1 MKRLIFGFAVL
12 GILVVLLGEQRLDGA
27 VQWKVE
33 DGGNGHWYELVDPGV
48 GSRPLWRDAKVLAEE
63 STYLGVSG
71 HLATIT
77 SQGEQDFLWNNIY
90 SQTLKDENSAVWF
103 GFTDNED
110 FGGYESVDQPNPQV
124 DGWVWV
130 TGEPVVYT
138 YWANALLPANFGA
151 DGSDFA
157 YMSSN
162 NPIPGGWG
170 DGRDYWNVAYFVEY
184 DTPDSPPIP
193 EPTSLIVWSL
203 LGALGITVGW
213 WRRRKVA

>member
-1 MKRLIFGFAVL
+1 MKRLIL
-12 GILVVLLGEQRLDGA
+12 GLVVLIVPLGEQRLDGA

-63 STYLGVSG
+63 STYLGMNG

-90 SQTLKDENSAVWF
+90 SQSLKDQNSAVF
-103 GFTDNED
+103 LGLTDNED
-110 FGGYESVDQPNPQV
+110 YGGVESFGQNEPQV

-130 TGEPVVYT
+130 TGEAVEYT
-138 YWANALLPANFGA
+138 YWANAAQPDNGG
-151 DGSDFA
+151 DEDFA
-157 YMSSN
+157 HMTSG
-162 NPIPGGWG
+162 NPLPGGWG
-170 DGRDYWNVAYFVEY
+170 DGQAGVTLAYFVEY
-184 DTPDSPPIP
+184 DTPTNPIP
-193 EPTSLIVWSL
+193 EPTSLIIWSL
-203 LGALGITVGW
+203 LGALGITIGW